1 MNRIFQALVIVQFVL
16 IGFLFFKIYN
26 SPGGISEESKSGTGS
41 DSLAKKVAVSDEQAS
56 APVVYVNIDTLLEKY
71 EYYQKVSKEVEKAMQ
86 GIENSFKSKVIRY
99 QKDFNEYIE
108 KAGAGLIPKE
118 QAMAKE
124 EELMRRKQAIEQEEQ
139 SIPALQMREEKKL
152 EEVQIKLYNFFKSF
166 TKANNYSCVL
176 TYNVKGAGALGVR
189 DELDVTSQVVK
200 VLNDQYR
207 EEQKSKK

>member
-124 EELMRRKQAIEQEEQ
+124 EQ